1 MNIHV
6 LEMPLDF
13 GGNRHGSDMG
23 PSAIRLAG
31 LKETLQDLN
40 YEKVEFSSPIEISRQ
55 EQEEIG
61 DSKARYLKPIVK
73 ACNLLAEKVE

>member
-1 MNIHV
+1 MNIRV

-31 LKETLQDLN
+31 LKEELLELDHNT
-40 YEKVEFSSPIEISRQ
+40 VEFLQPISISRQ
-55 EQEEIG
+55 EAENPG
-61 DSKARYLKPIVK
+61 KPATFHK
-73 ACNLLAEKVE
+73 

>member
-1 MNIHV
+1 MSIHI

-31 LKETLQDLN
+31 LKDRLQKL
-40 YEKVEFSSPIEISRQ
+40 
-55 EQEEIG
+55 G
-61 DSKARYLKPIVK
+61 L
-73 ACNLLAEKVE
+73 

>member
-31 LKETLQDLN
+31 LKEELNKQVWELLYIIYSPRRTL
-40 YEKVEFSSPIEISRQ
+40 EK
-55 EQEEIG
+55 EE
-61 DSKARYLKPIVK
+61 
-73 ACNLLAEKVE
+73 